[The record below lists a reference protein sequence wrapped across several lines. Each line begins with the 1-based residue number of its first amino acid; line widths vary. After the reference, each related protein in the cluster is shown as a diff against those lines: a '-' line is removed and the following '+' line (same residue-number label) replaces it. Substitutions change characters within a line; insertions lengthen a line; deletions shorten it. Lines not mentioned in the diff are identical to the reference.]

1 MGLIFK
7 MEVTFFLTS
16 SDLRQWLETHH
27 DQAQV
32 LWIGFYKKDAPAS
45 GITYAEALDEALCF
59 GWIDGVRKRVDDHSY
74 TNRFSPRKPRSSWS
88 LVNINR
94 VEQLIQLGRMH
105 PAGLK
110 AFEQH
115 DLEKAKQLSY
125 ERKIQS
131 LDESYIAIFQA
142 NPPAWSYFQEQPSF
156 YRQGATSWVMSAKQ
170 EATRLKRLAEV
181 IDSSAKGERLPRLLG
196 KARE

>member
-1 MGLIFK
+1 
-7 MEVTFFLTS
+7 MEVIFFPTS
-16 SDLRQWLETHH
+16 SDLRQWFEAHH
-27 DQAQV
+27 DQAQE
-32 LWIGFYKKDAPAS
+32 LWIGFYKKNAPIS

-59 GWIDGVRKRVDDHSY
+59 GWIDGVRKSVDDNSY
-74 TNRFSPRKPRSSWS
+74 TNRFSPRKAHSRWS

-115 DLEKAKQLSY
+115 DLAKAKQHSY
-125 ERKIQS
+125 ERNEQP

-142 NPPAWSYFQEQPSF
+142 NPPAWSYLQGQSPS
-156 YRQGATSWVMSAKQ
+156 YRQSATWWVMSAKQ
-170 EATRLKRLAEV
+170 EATRLKRLAAV
-181 IDSSAKGERLPRLLG
+181 IDASAKGERLPQLRG
-196 KARE
+196 KTKDRP